1 MAITTA
7 VQKGNLVVVY
17 GERNSIIA
25 QKPGTL
31 HGYTNT
37 TYSVK
42 QGNMVVTWNEK
53 GQIISQQRG

>member
-1 MAITTA
+1 MAIITA
-7 VQKGNLVVVY
+7 VQKGSLVVVY

-25 QKPGTL
+25 QQPGTL
-31 HGYTNT
+31 HGYTST

-42 QGNMVVTWNEK
+42 QGDLIVTRNEK